1 MSLPNHAST
10 GSPGE
15 PPADGGAG
23 NLVAR
28 AARTNLFLAA
38 SLVLP
43 GQPGREVR
51 VRNLSASGARVD
63 LADPPPAGTTA
74 ILRRNSAKVAATI
87 VWASPASCGL
97 RFSEAID
104 TDAWIS
110 DRAIAAPARA
120 AGEPT
125 LADDLGLIRML
136 LERLEDGLA
145 GQPAVIGAV
154 GAELQALDL
163 AAQLI
168 RLAEQH
174 ASGAPAPGRRSVRQA
189 AEILLQRASGL
200 A

>member
-1 MSLPNHAST
+1 MSLLNNAST
-10 GSPGE
+10 GTTGE
-15 PPADGGAG
+15 PQADGAAG
-23 NLVAR
+23 SLVAR

-43 GQPGREVR
+43 GQLPRDVR
-51 VRNLSASGARVD
+51 VRNLSASGARID
-63 LADPPPAGTTA
+63 LAAPPPAGTTVL
-74 ILRRNSAKVAATI
+74 LRRTSAKVAATI
-87 VWASPASCGL
+87 AWASAASCGL

-110 DRAIAAPARA
+110 DRPTAAPSKT

-125 LADDLGLIRML
+125 LADDLGLVRML

-145 GQPAVIGAV
+145 GQPVVIGAM

-163 AAQLI
+163 AGQLI

-174 ASGAPAPGRRSVRQA
+174 ASGAPAAGRRSVRQA
-189 AEILLQRASGL
+189 AETFLRRPPGL
-200 A
+200 T

>member
-1 MSLPNHAST
+1 MSLPNYASS
-10 GSPGE
+10 GSTGE

-43 GQPGREVR
+43 GQLPRDVR

-63 LADPPPAGTTA
+63 LAAPPPAGTTVL
-74 ILRRNSAKVAATI
+74 LRRTSAKVAATI
-87 VWASPASCGL
+87 AWASAASCGL

-104 TDAWIS
+104 IDAWIS
-110 DRAIAAPARA
+110 DRPGASPPRTG
-120 AGEPT
+120 GEPT
-125 LADDLGLIRML
+125 LADDLGLVRLL

-145 GQPAVIGAV
+145 GQPVVIGAI

-163 AAQLI
+163 AGQLI

-174 ASGAPAPGRRSVRQA
+174 ASGAPASGRRSVRQA
-189 AEILLQRASGL
+189 AETFLRWPPGL